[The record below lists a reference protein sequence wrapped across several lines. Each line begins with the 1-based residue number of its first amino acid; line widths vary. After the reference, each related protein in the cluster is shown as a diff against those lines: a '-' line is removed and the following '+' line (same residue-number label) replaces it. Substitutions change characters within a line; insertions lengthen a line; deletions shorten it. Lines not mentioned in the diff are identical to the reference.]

1 MDSGHDHGARYVKAL
16 RTSIL
21 SVASIALL
29 ASCGPGGEGECADIS
44 SVSGYIINL
53 SIGIDNRAEDQ
64 YAQFRNDTLR
74 AYDLTAAVA
83 EGAFDAPPDTM
94 EAAAVLAT
102 DLGEFIGAMDDVLW
116 DVTQAAL
123 DAKTYTA
130 WEVAS
135 SRDSLVR
142 ANMVEASVIDRCGL
156 PEVVAVEGDGPAVL
170 PFPSIPSPTATDPP
184 MSAIDE
190 DSEALAIGRVLAETY
205 LLELDDAQMLC
216 LGRQMQNFENMVSKD
231 YDAERYLNQFR
242 RAFSNCFIDFD
253 LPDE

>member
-1 MDSGHDHGARYVKAL
+1 MR
-16 RTSIL
+16 RTCA
-21 SVASIALL
+21 SVVSAMSIALL
-29 ASCGPGGEGECADIS
+29 ASCGSAGAGECADIS

-83 EGAFDAPPDTM
+83 EGAFDAPPETM
-94 EAAAVLAT
+94 EAAAVLAA
-102 DLGEFIGAMDDVLW
+102 DLGEFINGMDKVIW
-116 DVTQAAL
+116 DLTQAAL
-123 DAKTYTA
+123 DAETYAA
-130 WEVAS
+130 WEAAS
-135 SRDSLVR
+135 SREALAR

-156 PEVVAVEGDGPAVL
+156 PEVVAVEGDGPVVL
-170 PFPSIPSPTATDPP
+170 PFPSVPSPTATDPP

-205 LLELDDAQMLC
+205 LLELDDTQMLC
-216 LGRQMQNFENMVSKD
+216 LGRQMQNFENMVSPN
-231 YDAERYLNQFR
+231 YDAERYLSQFR
-242 RAFSNCFIDFD
+242 RAFSNCFIEFE